1 MQNAHIN
8 YDIDDFH
15 HALLTIIG
23 VMNHPLRDMALMRT
37 AEITLDQVLFPLLV
51 TVERFG
57 PIGVVDLANRVGR
70 DYTTVSRQVKKLEQ
84 AGLVVKKSQPQDKR
98 VSELTI
104 SEEGKAMTMKI
115 DAARQRLMNASFDGW
130 EPEDVQA
137 LFRLVQKYAQ
147 TLMKQEEAA

>member
-15 HALLTIIG
+15 RALLTIIG
-23 VMNHPLRDMALMRT
+23 VMNHPLRDMALMRA

-130 EPEDVQA
+130 EPDDVQA